1 MNMCER
7 RGFLAKGLLAGE
19 QLLQQQ
25 NLNRSQANT
34 LTSLSGFMHL
44 GLARQIPSSLP
55 LSAKSEQTST
65 EKLKEDQ
72 ISVVKRFS
80 RSSNGLDQ

>member
-19 QLLQQQ
+19 QLLHRQ

-34 LTSLSGFMHL
+34 LTH
-44 GLARQIPSSLP
+44 
-55 LSAKSEQTST
+55 
-65 EKLKEDQ
+65 
-72 ISVVKRFS
+72 ISQWLCAS
-80 RSSNGLDQ
+80 RSGKTTPPASFFPLQKVSKLAQRNLKTTGSQL